1 MRDGGWR
8 MKFDDIMGIDPTLAA
23 ADRALEARAMEEKPR
38 GYLGMSSIGDSCSR
52 KLWYQFRHAGR
63 EKFDALTLKRFADGH
78 RSEDLIIERLRLV
91 EGLELFS
98 VNEDGSQL
106 RVTDHGGHFSGHL
119 DGTVLGLLQA
129 PKTKHVLEV
138 KCVGDKKMTEF
149 KKAVDDLGEKMAL
162 RKWNPVYYA
171 QAQCYMHYTGLTRHY
186 LVVATAGG
194 RDWASART
202 EYNAADALQLV
213 TKAKR
218 IIEAQEPPERIS
230 KDPSWWECRFCTF
243 SGICHHQEIPAR
255 SCRTCLHSETMS
267 EGTWHCERY
276 GKTLTLD
283 EQLDAC
289 PAHKFIPALVPGE
302 VGEVTEKGIT
312 YKMQDGSSWYD
323 GE

>member
-1 MRDGGWR
+1 

-23 ADRALEARAMEEKPR
+23 ADAALEARAMEEKPR

-63 EKFDALTLKRFADGH
+63 EKFDALTLKRFEDGH
-78 RSEDLIIERLRLV
+78 RTEALVIDRLKMVEGVELVDLIDGEQIA
-91 EGLELFS
+91 FS
-98 VNEDGSQL
+98 DI
-106 RVTDHGGHFSGHL
+106 DGHFSGHL

-138 KCVGDKKMTEF
+138 KCVGDKKFAEF
-149 KKAVDDLGEKMAL
+149 RKAVDDLGEKAAL
-162 RKWNPVYYA
+162 RKWNPTYYA

-218 IIEAQEPPERIS
+218 IIEAQEPPERVS
-230 KDPSWWECRFCTF
+230 NDKSWYECKWCPFY
-243 SGICHHQEIPAR
+243 GICHEQDMPAR
-255 SCRTCLHSETMS
+255 SCRTCLHSTAMP
-267 EGTWHCERY
+267 EGVWHCERY

-283 EQLDAC
+283 EQIEGC
-289 PAHKFIPALVPGE
+289 PAHKFLPSVVPGE

-312 YKMQDGSSWYD
+312 YKMQDGGLWYD

>member
-1 MRDGGWR
+1 
-8 MKFDDIMGIDPTLAA
+8 MKLNDIMGCDSTLDA
-23 ADRALEARAMEEKPR
+23 ADRALEAKALEEQPR

-78 RSEDLIIERLRLV
+78 RTEDLIIDRLRLV
-91 EGLELFS
+91 EGLDLFS
-98 VNEDGSQL
+98 TNEAGGQL

-119 DGTVLGLLQA
+119 DGTVDGLLQA
-129 PKTKHVLEV
+129 PKTRHVLEV
-138 KCVGDKKMTEF
+138 KCVGDKKFAEF
-149 KKAVDDLGEKMAL
+149 RKAVADLGEKAAL
-162 RKWNPVYYA
+162 KKWNPVYYA
-171 QAQCYMHYTGLTRHY
+171 QAQAYMHYTGLPRHY

-218 IIEAQEPPERIS
+218 IIDAQEPPERVS
-230 KDPSWWECRFCTF
+230 NKSDWYECKWCTF
-243 SGICHHQEIPAR
+243 SGICHEQDIPAR
-255 SCRTCLHSETMS
+255 ACRTCLHSTAMP
-267 EGTWHCERY
+267 EGQWHCERH

-283 EQLDAC
+283 EQIEGC
-289 PAHKFIPALVPGE
+289 PAHKFLPPLVPGE
-302 VGEVTEKGIT
+302 VAEVTDKGIT

>member
-1 MRDGGWR
+1 
-8 MKFDDIMGIDPTLAA
+8 MKLADLLYSDPTLEA
-23 ADRALEARAMEEKPR
+23 ADRALEAKAAEEKPR

-52 KLWYQFRHAGR
+52 KLWYGFRHAGR

-106 RVTDHGGHFSGHL
+106 RVTDHNGHFSGHL

-138 KCVGDKKMTEF
+138 KCVGDKKFAEF
-149 KKAVDDLGEKMAL
+149 KKAVADLGEKMAL
-162 RKWNPVYYA
+162 RKWNPTYYA

-186 LVVATAGG
+186 IVVATAGG

-218 IIEAQEPPERIS
+218 IIDAQEPPERVS
-230 KDPSWWECRFCTF
+230 NKSDWYECKWCAF
-243 SGICHHQEIPAR
+243 SGICHEQDMPAR
-255 SCRTCLHSETMS
+255 SCRTCLHSTAMP
-267 EGTWHCERY
+267 EGQWHCERW

-283 EQLDAC
+283 EQVAGC
-289 PAHKFIPALVPGE
+289 PTHKFLPSLVPGE
-302 VGEVTEKGIT
+302 PIDVSEKGVT
-312 YKMQDGSSWYD
+312 YKMQDGETWYD